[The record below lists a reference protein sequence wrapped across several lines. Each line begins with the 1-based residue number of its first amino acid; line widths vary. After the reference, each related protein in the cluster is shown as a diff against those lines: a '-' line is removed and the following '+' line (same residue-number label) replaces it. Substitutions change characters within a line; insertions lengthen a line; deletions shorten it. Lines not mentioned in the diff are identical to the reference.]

1 MFKNMKIGMRL
12 ALAFGLLVSL
22 MLVTYYVGL
31 TRLQNINGVLI
42 ELNTVS
48 IPETTAVFK
57 MRGAMLNGRNELRNV
72 LLFKTSDDLAKHR
85 DAFLKYRST
94 YEEGERELTTLL
106 TESKTTTD
114 TDKDMSDKIKEING
128 PYQAMQD
135 KVLGLAMDGKRDE
148 ATAVLLA
155 EGSTTLGAA
164 WLEDTQKYIEYKKK
178 QNAETAELSNQAY
191 ASAFKILSGVT
202 AFAAVLA
209 VLSAL
214 LVTRSITRPINAALE
229 VSRRLAAGDLTGRI
243 EHSSRDE
250 VGLLLDAMGGM
261 VKRLSEVI
269 GSVRSATDNLSSAST
284 EVSSTAQA
292 LAQAATEQ
300 SASVEE
306 ISASVEQMT
315 ASIAQNTENAKV
327 TNQMA
332 TQAAGEAAE
341 GGDAVGK
348 TVDAMK
354 QIAKK
359 ITIIDDIAY
368 QTNLLALNAAIEAA
382 RAGEHGKGF
391 AVVAAE
397 VRKLA
402 ERSQVAA
409 QEIGEVAS
417 SSVDLAEQA
426 GQLLQRMVPSIKKTA
441 DLVQE
446 IASASQE
453 QSAGVGQI
461 NTAMS
466 QLSQLTQQNASSS
479 EELAA
484 TSEEMSGQAEELQQT
499 MEFFKVDEGG
509 TPTRLRKGPT
519 SQPAMRATT
528 KAGAASAA
536 GSESDPDGFDHAAA
550 GAPRGKLNGYDP
562 GGIPAGDRNFVRF

>member
-1 MFKNMKIGMRL
+1 VLTNLRIGARL

-22 MLVTYYVGL
+22 MLITYTVGL
-31 TRLQNINGVLI
+31 TRLQSLNAVLT
-42 ELNTVS
+42 EVNTVS
-48 IPETTAVFK
+48 IPETQAVFK
-57 MRGAMLNGRNELRNV
+57 MRGGMLNSRNELRNV
-72 LLFKTSDDLAKHR
+72 LLYKNSEDVAKHR
-85 DAFLKYRST
+85 DAFLKYRTT
-94 YEEGERELTTLL
+94 YEEGERELETLL
-106 TESKTTTD
+106 NGSKTTKD
-114 TDKDMSDKIKEING
+114 ADKEMSGKIRDING

-135 KVLGLAMDGKRDE
+135 KVLALALEGKRDE
-148 ATAVLLA
+148 ATALLLA
-155 EGSTTLGAA
+155 ESSSALGAE
-164 WLEDTQKYIEYKKK
+164 WLEDTQRYIDYKKK
-178 QNAETAELSNQAY
+178 QNAEAAEI
-191 ASAFKILSGVT
+191 SAQSYDSALKILTAVT
-202 AFAAVLA
+202 AFAAIVA
-209 VLSAL
+209 VLSAWL
-214 LVTRSITRPINAALE
+214 ATRSITQPISAALA
-229 VSRRLAAGDLTGRI
+229 VSKRLAAGDLTGTI

-250 VGLLLDAMGGM
+250 VGLLLETMRGM
-261 VKRLSEVI
+261 VKRLAEVI
-269 GSVRSATDNLSSAST
+269 GSVRSATDNLSSAGS

-292 LAQAATEQ
+292 LAEAATEQ
-300 SASVEE
+300 SANVEE

-315 ASIAQNTENAKV
+315 ASIAQNTENAKI

-332 TQAAGEAAE
+332 TQAAAEAAD

-354 QIAKK
+354 QIAAK
-359 ITIIDDIAY
+359 ISIIDDIAY

-409 QEIGEVAS
+409 QEIGEVAG

-426 GQLLQRMVPSIKKTA
+426 GELLRRMVPSIKKTA

-446 IASASQE
+446 IAAASQE
-453 QSAGVGQI
+453 QSAGVSQI

-484 TSEEMSGQAEELQQT
+484 TSEEMSGQAEQLQQT
-499 MEFFKVDEGG
+499 MEFFKVDDGG
-509 TPTRLRKGPT
+509 VPAPTRKGAKYPM
-519 SQPAMRATT
+519 PRRAT
-528 KAGAASAA
+528 ANLVSAPAADPDASDSASA
-536 GSESDPDGFDHAAA
+536 PV
-550 GAPRGKLNGYDP
+550 PRGKPNGHDSS
-562 GGIPAGDRNFVRF
+562 GGFAGDRNFVRF

>member
-1 MFKNMKIGMRL
+1 MKIGARL
-12 ALAFGLLVSL
+12 GLAFGLLVSL
-22 MLVTYYVGL
+22 MLITYYVGL
-31 TRLQNINGVLI
+31 TRLQSLNTVLT
-42 ELNTVS
+42 EVNTVS

-57 MRGAMLNGRNELRNV
+57 MRGAMLNSRNELRNV
-72 LLFKTSDDLAKHR
+72 LLYKSGEDIAKHK
-85 DAFLKYRST
+85 DAFLQYRTT
-94 YEEGERELTTLL
+94 YEEGERELETLIGA
-106 TESKTTTD
+106 SNSTTD
-114 TDKDMSDKIKEING
+114 TDKEMSAKIKEING
-128 PYQAMQD
+128 PYQTMQD
-135 KVLGLAMDGKRDE
+135 KVIALAMDGKRDE

-155 EGSTTLGAA
+155 ESSATLGAS
-164 WLEDTQKYIEYKKK
+164 WLENTQKYIEYKKK
-178 QNAETAELSNQAY
+178 QNAEAAEISAQTY
-191 ASAFKILSGVT
+191 ASAFKVLSGVMV
-202 AFAAVLA
+202 FAAIVA

-214 LVTRSITRPINAALE
+214 LVTRSITRPINAALA
-229 VSRRLAAGDLTGRI
+229 VSKRLAAGDLTGTI
-243 EHSSRDE
+243 EPSAKDE
-250 VGLLLDAMGGM
+250 VGMLLDAMRGM
-261 VKRLSEVI
+261 VQRLSEVI
-269 GSVRSATDNLSSAST
+269 GSVRSATDNLSSASS

-292 LAQAATEQ
+292 LAQASTEQ
-300 SASVEE
+300 SSSVEE

-332 TQAAGEAAE
+332 TQAASEAAE

-359 ITIIDDIAY
+359 ISIIDDIAY

-409 QEIGEVAS
+409 QEIGEVAG

-426 GQLLQRMVPSIKKTA
+426 GEFLRRMVPSIKKTA

-446 IASASQE
+446 IAAASQE
-453 QSAGVGQI
+453 QSAGVSQI

-466 QLSQLTQQNASSS
+466 QLAGLTQQNASSS

-484 TSEEMSGQAEELQQT
+484 TSEEMSGQAEQLQQT
-499 MEFFKVDEGG
+499 MEFFKVDAAG
-509 TPTRLRKGPT
+509 TSNRARKGST
-519 SQPAMRATT
+519 FQPALRAAN
-528 KAGAASAA
+528 KSPPASTSGTEANW
-536 GSESDPDGFDHAAA
+536 SDPAAA
-550 GAPRGKLNGYDP
+550 GAQRGKPNGHDTS
-562 GGIPAGDRNFVRF
+562 GALSGDRNFVRF